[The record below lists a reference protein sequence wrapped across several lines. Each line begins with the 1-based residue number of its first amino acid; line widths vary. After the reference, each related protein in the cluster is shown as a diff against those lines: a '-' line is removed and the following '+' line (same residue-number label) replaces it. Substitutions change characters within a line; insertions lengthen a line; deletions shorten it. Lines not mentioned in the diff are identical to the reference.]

1 MQNTQNQRILAK
13 YELFYLDFISPI
25 ISEFRLKFYNVEVME
40 EFSMQIISPL
50 NLWCLKTILLDPL
63 IWHSTQSMALRT
75 SGLQILL
82 TKVIHFGFNIL
93 IKWFV
98 KICFPTRILFSI
110 FHLDCIT
117 FYRFDGILNFSTF
130 PRIFSQISILFYK
143 NLLLVISLW
152 KTIQESNWSEMLA
165 FIHYKYK

>member
-1 MQNTQNQRILAK
+1 MQNAQNQRAK

-93 IKWFV
+93 IKWFFR
-98 KICFPTRILFSI
+98 ICFPTRAEYYSWYLIWIAF
-110 FHLDCIT
+110 
-117 FYRFDGILNFSTF
+117 FYRFDGILNFPEYF
-130 PRIFSQISILFYK
+130 HKSQFYFIK